1 MSEPKRL
8 QQIND
13 QIESLEKQIIQLK
26 NEKNAMKLMK
36 LCDITDDDLE
46 RVGNFQVDLTYDC
59 ISSEQDEYSHT
70 TNGKMIVS
78 YNYTNVHFKS
88 PTEIETDIITVKLT
102 VTYGYYQ
109 TYQNRYEPEI
119 DSSSKV
125 EVDINDDERWHYI
138 ENQEIEYSDKNGKWG
153 DIINKILV
161 HIDEEEDDDHIS
173 NDWKNIMET
182 INNK

>member
-1 MSEPKRL
+1 MSESKRL
-8 QQIND
+8 QQINY

-36 LCDITDDDLE
+36 LCDITDDDLD

-59 ISSEQDEYSHT
+59 ISSEQDEYSKT
-70 TNGKMIVS
+70 INGKMIVS

-119 DSSSKV
+119 ESSSNV
-125 EVDINDDERWHYI
+125 EVDIDDDERWQYI

-173 NDWKNIMET
+173 DDWKNIMET
-182 INNK
+182 INQ

>member
-13 QIESLEKQIIQLK
+13 QIESLEQQIIQLK

-36 LCDITDDDLE
+36 LCDITDDDLD

-59 ISSEQDEYSHT
+59 ISSEQDEYSKT
-70 TNGKMIVS
+70 INGKMIVS

-119 DSSSKV
+119 DSSSEV
-125 EVDINDDERWHYI
+125 EVDINDDEQWQYI
-138 ENQEIEYSDKNGKWG
+138 ENERIEYSDKNGKWG

-161 HIDEEEDDDHIS
+161 HIDGDDADEVIS
-173 NDWKNIMET
+173 DNWNSIMET
-182 INNK
+182 INE

>member
-1 MSEPKRL
+1 MSESKRL

-26 NEKNAMKLMK
+26 NEKNAIKLMK
-36 LCDITDDDLE
+36 LCDITDDDLD

-59 ISSEQDEYSHT
+59 ISSEPYEYSSLI
-70 TNGKMIVS
+70 NGKMVVS

-88 PTEIETDIITVKLT
+88 ATEIETKICTVKLT

-109 TYQNRYEPEI
+109 TYENRYEPNIE
-119 DSSSKV
+119 SSSKV
-125 EVDINDDERWHYI
+125 EVDGIDERWQYI

-153 DIINKILV
+153 YIINKILV
-161 HIDEEEDDDHIS
+161 HIDEDDDHIS
-173 NDWKNIMET
+173 DDWKSIMET
-182 INNK
+182 INW